1 MHKVLNLHNWMIGLP
16 EDIQAKV
23 QFHFVTHK
31 YSKGEFVFRTGDQ
44 PDFCLQVLS
53 GRLKV
58 CNYSVTGQE
67 MVHTHLVKGD
77 CVGDWSLILDEPR
90 MNAVISCG
98 NTEVNLLSKL
108 HFERL
113 YNTHPEIPKAIN
125 VAMAQ
130 RLRLMFMLAE
140 DAGLLPL
147 RQRLARAIIRI
158 AYGLGHKIS
167 NEQIVIDNVSQ
178 EELAAMVSSAR
189 PSVGRE
195 LKVLVE
201 EGSIETQYGKITIN
215 NFTDFVKRYDNLLSV
230 EPIVKDNL
238 NV

>member
-1 MHKVLNLHNWMIGLP
+1 
-16 EDIQAKV
+16 
-23 QFHFVTHK
+23 
-31 YSKGEFVFRTGDQ
+31 
-44 PDFCLQVLS
+44 
-53 GRLKV
+53 
-58 CNYSVTGQE
+58 
-67 MVHTHLVKGD
+67 
-77 CVGDWSLILDEPR
+77 
-90 MNAVISCG
+90 
-98 NTEVNLLSKL
+98 
-108 HFERL
+108 
-113 YNTHPEIPKAIN
+113 
-125 VAMAQ
+125 
-130 RLRLMFMLAE
+130 MLAE

-215 NFTDFVKRYDNLLSV
+215 NFTAFVKRYDNLLSV